1 MNKIFVILIVA
12 AIIES
17 IGVAYLGAGLKEINK
32 QSGAPRQITAS
43 SIAHIVKAGFTNGKI
58 ILGVALEAVFFG
70 CLLYMLS
77 QRDVSLIWPLT
88 SLSFV
93 LTTLAAAMFLNEK
106 VSPVRWAGVALIALG
121 AAFTSYSESAKPS
134 PPPPPGTASTAPGP
148 Q

>member
-1 MNKIFVILIVA
+1 MAKIFVILVVA

-17 IGVAYLGAGLKEINK
+17 IGVAILSGGIKEINRE
-32 QSGAPRQITAS
+32 SGGGREITVS
-43 SIAHIVKAGFTNGKI
+43 SIAHIVKAGFTNGKV

-88 SLSFV
+88 SLGFIF
-93 LTTLAAAMFLNEK
+93 TTLAAVLFLGER
-106 VSPVRWAGVALIALG
+106 VSWVRWTGVMLIAIG
-121 AAFTSYSESAKPS
+121 AGLTSYSEAAKQNAV
-134 PPPPPGTASTAPGP
+134 PPPETASAPPGP